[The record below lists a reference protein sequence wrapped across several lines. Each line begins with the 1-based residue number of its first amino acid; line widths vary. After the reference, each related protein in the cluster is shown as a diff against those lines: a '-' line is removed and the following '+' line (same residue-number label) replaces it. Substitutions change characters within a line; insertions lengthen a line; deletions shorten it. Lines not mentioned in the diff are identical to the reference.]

1 MAKKKIK
8 LLVEIDNASIDLEAY
23 YSSAGATTVEEAVKY
38 DINSY
43 ESGDIALEDLIL
55 GSYGDTDI
63 TVTLDSVTDA
73 DE

>member
-8 LLVEIDNASIDLEAY
+8 LLVEIDNAGIDLEAHY
-23 YSSAGATTVEEAVKY
+23 ASTGATTYEEAVKY

-55 GSYGDTDI
+55 GGYGDTDI